1 MSVALAGAF
10 LNVVVPAGPAAAAAT
25 VTGYSWGLGTVGQ
38 LGNSGTA
45 TFNYPV
51 AITMGSAL
59 SGKTLTSVAAGS
71 NFACALAN
79 AGTAASSRVY
89 CWGEGSLGQLGNA
102 TSADSTFPVAVAGA
116 LANLQVTLV
125 SAGND
130 HACALTSTGTVY
142 CWGNNAQ
149 DQLGQGGG
157 AAATSNV
164 PLLVSGG
171 TLAGTTVTDLS
182 TGTSFSCAITPASAT
197 KTHCWGINNNG
208 QMGDGTG
215 TTPRASPVA
224 VTGTVTSSTPSK
236 ISSGASHSCV
246 VATDGSAQCWGLGT
260 SGQLGNSASSTS
272 TTSVTVVG
280 LPSTATSITGGGA
293 FTCAATSAGTGYCW
307 GLGTSGQLG
316 NTLATT
322 TNSAVAVYTGGV
334 LSGKSI
340 TKISAGSLT
349 VCAVTSDGG
358 GYCWGAGTS
367 GGLGNQTI
375 VQANEPGAVYTGTSA
390 TGPGTFVDISTGTSF
405 ATSVFSR
412 SSVPGA
418 PTITGVS
425 AGNASATIFFN
436 APSDTGGST
445 IAAYTVTSSS
455 GQTCSPALPTLSCTV
470 TGLTVGTSYSFTV
483 TATNTV
489 GTGAASSPSSPVTP
503 FTTPA
508 APTAVV
514 AYAGINGLTPVGSSQ
529 AVVSWAAPA
538 NVNGSAVTSYTVT
551 SSPSGGTGCSSV
563 TAPTLTCTVGSL
575 VNGVPYT
582 FTVTA
587 NNAAG
592 AGTASLASSPVTP
605 ATVPNP
611 PTAVATAPGN
621 KSATVGWT
629 APANTGGSPIINYT
643 ATASPGGATC
653 KVAGTAC
660 TITGLANNTPYTVT
674 VVATNAIGSSVASAP
689 SGTVVASANATSR
702 VTIKGRLV
710 AQPDNK
716 KKYQANLRGRT
727 PLPGMT
733 VTIYRVNLSDGTVKL
748 VKTVTSTIQYR
759 WKATV
764 KVGSSTKARFYA
776 VAGGRPSRT
785 VVVKLRGS

>member
-1 MSVALAGAF
+1 
-10 LNVVVPAGPAAAAAT
+10 
-25 VTGYSWGLGTVGQ
+25 GQ

-51 AITMGSAL
+51 AVTMGSAL
-59 SGKTLTSVAAGS
+59 SGRTLTSVAAGS
-71 NFACALAN
+71 NFACALATT
-79 AGTAASSRVY
+79 GTAASSRAF

-116 LANLQVTLV
+116 LANLQVTQV

-130 HACALTSTGTVY
+130 HACALTSAGTVY
-142 CWGNNAQ
+142 CWGNNAFG
-149 DQLGQGGG
+149 QLGQGTSTGS
-157 AAATSNV
+157 SNV

-171 TLAGTTVTDLS
+171 TLAGTTVTELS
-182 TGTSFSCAITPASAT
+182 AGTSFSCAITPASAT
-197 KTHCWGINNNG
+197 KTHCWGINTTG
-208 QMGDGTG
+208 QIGD
-215 TTPRASPVA
+215 TTATERDFPVA
-224 VTGTVTSSTPSK
+224 VTGTVTATTPSM
-236 ISSGASHSCV
+236 ISSGASHSCA

-260 SGQLGNSASSTS
+260 SGQLGNSASATS

-340 TKISAGSLT
+340 SKISAGSIN

-367 GGLGNQTI
+367 GALGNQTT

-390 TGPGTFVDISTGTSF
+390 TGPGRFIDIAAGTSY

-425 AGNASATIFFN
+425 AGNASATVFFN

-445 IAAYTVTSSS
+445 IAAYTVTSSG

-470 TGLTVGTSYSFTV
+470 SGLTVGTSYSFTV

-489 GTGAASSPSSPVTP
+489 GTGPASSPSSPVTP
-503 FTTPA
+503 FTTPG

-514 AYAGINGLTPVGSSQ
+514 AYAGINGLTPVGSSL

-551 SSPSGGTGCSSV
+551 SSPAGGTGCSSV
-563 TAPTLTCTVGSL
+563 TAPTLTCTVGGL

-587 NNAAG
+587 INAAG
-592 AGTASLASSPVTP
+592 PGAASLASSPVTP
-605 ATVPNP
+605 ATLPNP
-611 PTAVATAPGN
+611 PTAVAAAPGN

-629 APANTGGSPIINYT
+629 APASTGGSPIIGYT

-674 VVATNAIGSSVASAP
+674 VAAANAVGSSVASAP
-689 SGTVVASANATSR
+689 SGTFVPSVTAASGR
-702 VTIKGRLV
+702 VTIRGRLV
-710 AQPDNK
+710 RQPDSK
-716 KKYQANLRGRT
+716 KKYEAKLRGTT

-733 VTIYRVNLSDGTVKL
+733 VTVYRVNLTDGTVKR
-748 VKTVTSTIQYR
+748 VKTATSTIRNR

-764 KVGSSTKARFYA
+764 KVGSKTKARFYA
-776 VAGGRPSRT
+776 VAGGRPSRI
-785 VVVKLRGS
+785 VLVKLRGS

>member
-1 MSVALAGAF
+1 MALSVALLGS
-10 LNVVVPAGPAAAAAT
+10 LLTVVVPAAPAEAAAAVA
-25 VTGYSWGLGTVGQ
+25 GYSWGLGTAGQ

-51 AITMGSAL
+51 AVTMGSAL
-59 SGKTLTSVAAGS
+59 SGKTLTAVAAGS

-79 AGTAASSRVY
+79 TGTAASSRVF

-116 LANLQVTLV
+116 LANLQVTQV

-130 HACALTSTGTVY
+130 HACALTSSGTVY
-142 CWGNNAQ
+142 CWGNNTEG
-149 DQLGQGGG
+149 QLGQGTSAG
-157 AAATSNV
+157 TSNV

-171 TLAGTTVTDLS
+171 TLAGTTVTDVS
-182 TGTSFSCAITPASAT
+182 AGTSFSCAITPASAT
-197 KTHCWGINNNG
+197 KTHCWGINTNG
-208 QMGDGTG
+208 QMGDGSATE
-215 TTPRASPVA
+215 RDSPVA

-236 ISSGASHSCV
+236 VSSGASHSCV

-280 LPSTATSITGGGA
+280 LPSTTTSITGGGA

-340 TKISAGSLT
+340 SKISAGSLT
-349 VCAVTSDGG
+349 ACAVTSDGG

-367 GGLGNQTI
+367 GGLGNQTT

-390 TGPGTFVDISTGTSF
+390 TGPGTFVDIATGTAY

-425 AGNASATIFFN
+425 AGNASATVFFS

-445 IAAYTVTSSS
+445 IAAYTVTSSG

-483 TATNTV
+483 TAANSV
-489 GTGAASSPSSPVTP
+489 GTGAASSPSNPVTP
-503 FTTPA
+503 FTTPG

-514 AYAGINGLTPVGSSQ
+514 AYAGINGLTPVGSGQ
-529 AVVSWAAPA
+529 AIVSWAAPA
-538 NVNGSAVTSYTVT
+538 NVNGSAITSYTVT
-551 SSPSGGTGCSSV
+551 SSPAAGTGCTSV
-563 TAPTLTCTVGSL
+563 TALTLTCTVGGL
-575 VNGVPYT
+575 VNGVSYT

-592 AGTASLASSPVTP
+592 AGAASLASAPVTP
-605 ATVPNP
+605 ATVPNA
-611 PTAVATAPGN
+611 PTAVVAAAGRR
-621 KSATVGWT
+621 SAMVGWT
-629 APANTGGSPIINYT
+629 APLVNGGSPVISYT
-643 ATASPGGATC
+643 ATAAPGGASCTI
-653 KVAGTAC
+653 AGTAC
-660 TITGLANNTPYTVT
+660 MISGLANNSQYTVT
-674 VVATNAIGSSVASAP
+674 VVATNAVGVGSASTP
-689 SGTVVASANATSR
+689 SGFVVPSAHATMR

-710 AQPDNK
+710 TQPDNE
-716 KKYQANLRGRT
+716 KYQANLRGRS

-733 VTIYRVNLSDGTVKL
+733 VTIYRVNLTDGTVEK
-748 VKTVTSTIQYR
+748 VKTVTSTIRNR

-764 KVGSSTKARFYA
+764 KIGKSTKARFYA
-776 VAGGRPSRT
+776 TAGGRPSRT
-785 VVVKLRGS
+785 VVVTLLQT